1 MNNVTL
7 YIRIVKNQKNN
18 PLKLS
23 MAPQKEDRGRY
34 VYSNVLRLNANDSSA
49 ADQIASITNNAYASI
64 NETIASYQKMQ
75 SENK

>member
-1 MNNVTL
+1 
-7 YIRIVKNQKNN
+7 
-18 PLKLS
+18 
-23 MAPQKEDRGRY
+23 MAPQKEDWGRY